1 MRYYL
6 LKFVLIIN
14 LLSCSVDDLPGCEG
28 NGNPDE
34 ICKEYQYLD
43 GDYNGLNNYFYDE
56 SGSVLI
62 SKITLSSSGGEE
74 GSVFYNYD
82 SVNRLSNV
90 EYVDGLSKVVRV
102 VSYKY
107 NYNGSLIE
115 ETNSI
120 DFDRKTNYNYVNG
133 FLKSINY
140 FENGILVS
148 VDSLEY
154 FTNSKDLYRTL
165 KYIKGSIYSVVYNEW
180 FGSDVLKESTFDAI
194 GTKTSSLVS
203 RYNSAGL
210 LINKISYTSGGSVK
224 VKEFYIYSENNLMEI
239 SKEDGQGN
247 VFEKLV
253 YQRFR

>member
-6 LKFVLIIN
+6 LQFVLIIN
-14 LLSCSVDDLPGCEG
+14 LLSCSIDDLPGCEG
-28 NGNPDE
+28 NGNADE

-43 GDYNGLNNYFYDE
+43 GDYNGLNSYFYDE

-62 SKITLSSSGGEE
+62 SKMTISSSGGEE

-82 SVNRLSNV
+82 SASRLSSI
-90 EYVDGLSKVVRV
+90 EYVNGLSVAVRLI
-102 VSYKY
+102 SYKY

-120 DFDRKTNYNYVNG
+120 DVDKTTNYNYING
-133 FLKSINY
+133 SLKSINY
-140 FENGILVS
+140 SKNGIPAS
-148 VDSLEY
+148 KDSLEY

-165 KYIKGSIYSVVYNEW
+165 KYINGSLHSVVYNEW

-203 RYNSAGL
+203 RYNLAGL
-210 LINKISYTSGGSVK
+210 LINRISYTSGGSVK
-224 VKEFYIYSENNLMEI
+224 VKEFYIYSENNLIEI

-247 VFEKLV
+247 VFEKLI

>member
-6 LKFVLIIN
+6 LQFVLIIN
-14 LLSCSVDDLPGCEG
+14 LLSCSIDDLPGCEG
-28 NGNPDE
+28 NGNADE

-62 SKITLSSSGGEE
+62 SKMTLSSSGSEE

-82 SVNRLSNV
+82 STSRLSHV
-90 EYVDGLSKVVRV
+90 EYVNGLSEVVRV
-102 VSYKY
+102 ISYKY
-107 NYNGSLIE
+107 DNNGSLIE

-120 DFDRKTNYNYVNG
+120 DVDKTINYNYING
-133 FLKSINY
+133 SLKSISY
-140 FENGILVS
+140 SKNGILAS
-148 VDSLEY
+148 KDSLEY

-165 KYIKGSIYSVVYNEW
+165 KYINGSLHSIVYNEW

-203 RYNSAGL
+203 RYNLAGL
-210 LINKISYTSGGSVK
+210 LINRISYTSGGSVK
-224 VKEFYIYSENNLMEI
+224 VKEFYIYSENNLIEI